1 VFVVYLSGSDT
12 RSIKLAT
19 SRSDVNILAFVNPKT
34 KQVLLLNTPR
44 DYYVSTAKSSS
55 GAKDKLTHCGLY
67 GVDCSM
73 DTLGALYDTSVDY
86 YMQVNFEGFKTL
98 VDAIGGIEV
107 DSDIAFTTT
116 HYDVQINK
124 GTNYLDGEGALGF
137 VRERYA
143 FSDGDNARG
152 RNTMKVVKAII
163 NKVTSGTTLLT
174 NYSDIM
180 KSMEGMFVTNMSSD
194 EISSLVKMQLSDMS
208 SWDIRSYA
216 VTGTDSSSTTYSTPN
231 TYCYVMV
238 PNESSVAK
246 AKELIDK
253 MESGEELTDADFE

>member
-1 VFVVYLSGSDT
+1 LSGSDT
-12 RSIKLAT
+12 RSTKLST
-19 SRSDVNILAFVNPKT
+19 SRSDVNILAFVNPT
-34 KQVLLLNTPR
+34 SKQVLLLNTPR
-44 DYYVSTAKSSS
+44 DYYVPISISSS
-55 GAKDKLTHCGLY
+55 GTRDKLTHCGIY

-107 DSDIAFTTT
+107 ESDQSFVTT
-116 HYDVQINK
+116 HYDVQIYK
-124 GTNYLDGEGALGF
+124 GTNYLDGTGALGF

-163 NKVTSGTTLLT
+163 DKMSSGTTILS
-174 NYSDIM
+174 NYSAIM

-194 EISSLVKMQLSDMS
+194 EIADLVRMQLSDMS
-208 SWDIRSYA
+208 SWDVRQYA
-216 VTGTDSSSTTYSTPN
+216 VIGTGDSRTTYSVPN
-231 TYCYVMV
+231 QKAYVMI
-238 PNESSVAK
+238 PDEDSVDK
-246 AKELIDK
+246 AKELIEK
-253 MESGEELTDADFE
+253 MESGELLTDADFE